1 MQRIKQCDPKAE
13 ARARCY
19 ELREAYSHWKPN
31 KASGEQTSPRALDPE
46 LGAVPLYTVPALG
59 KLGLPGCNL

>member
-19 ELREAYSHWKPN
+19 ELREAYSHWKP
-31 KASGEQTSPRALDPE
+31 KEASGKQTPP
-46 LGAVPLYTVPALG
+46 
-59 KLGLPGCNL
+59 